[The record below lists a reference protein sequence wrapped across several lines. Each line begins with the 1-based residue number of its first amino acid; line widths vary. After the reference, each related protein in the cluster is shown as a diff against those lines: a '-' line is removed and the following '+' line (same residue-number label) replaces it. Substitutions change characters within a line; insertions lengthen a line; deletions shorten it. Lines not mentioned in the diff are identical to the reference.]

1 MKTIPRATRAVSGTV
16 VATETLKELCM
27 KISRALTFLFSAA
40 LLLSSA
46 AIAGEANKG
55 TLRLSENVVIQG
67 KALNPG
73 KYTVEWDGSGPT
85 VQVTLLSGKEKVATF
100 PAHLTE
106 QASPNV
112 ARCLRHSHRA
122 EWLSITDGDLP
133 GREACSTAS
142 RPEPGEQV
150 IRRETIKLK
159 SGWAHSFPVEPG
171 KGWVLFSQSPSVTRH
186 TCIDVSCS
194 LA

>member
-1 MKTIPRATRAVSGTV
+1 MK
-16 VATETLKELCM
+16 M
-27 KISRALTFLFSAA
+27 SRALTFLFSAA

-46 AIAGEANKG
+46 AIGGETNKG

-85 VQVTLLSGKEKVATF
+85 VQVTLLSGKDKVATF

-112 ARCLRHSHRA
+112 QDAYGTAA
-122 EWLSITDGDLP
+122 EPNGSRSL
-133 GREACSTAS
+133 TAIYL
-142 RPEPGEQV
+142 G
-150 IRRETIKLK
+150 
-159 SGWAHSFPVEPG
+159 G
-171 KGWVLFSQSPSVTRH
+171 KRVALQ
-186 TCIDVSCS
+186 IDQNQASK
-194 LA
+194 

>member
-112 ARCLRHSHRA
+112 QDAYGTATEPNGSRSLTA
-122 EWLSITDGDLP
+122 IYP
-133 GREACSTAS
+133 GGKRVVLQVDQNQAS
-142 RPEPGEQV
+142 
-150 IRRETIKLK
+150 K
-159 SGWAHSFPVEPG
+159 
-171 KGWVLFSQSPSVTRH
+171 
-186 TCIDVSCS
+186 
-194 LA
+194 

>member
-1 MKTIPRATRAVSGTV
+1 MK
-16 VATETLKELCM
+16 L
-27 KISRALTFLFSAA
+27 SRVLTFLFGAA
-40 LLLSSA
+40 LLFSSA

-85 VQVTLLSGKEKVATF
+85 VEVTLLSGKDKVATF

-112 ARCLRHSHRA
+112 QDAY
-122 EWLSITDGDLP
+122 G
-133 GREACSTAS
+133 TATEPNGS
-142 RPEPGEQV
+142 RSLTAIYLGGKRLVLQV
-150 IRRETIKLK
+150 DENQASK
-159 SGWAHSFPVEPG
+159 
-171 KGWVLFSQSPSVTRH
+171 
-186 TCIDVSCS
+186 
-194 LA
+194 